1 MNGYF
6 SYYLFV
12 SLQLNVDL
20 SQTDTAV
27 VFGHG
32 NVAIDVARIL
42 LTPVDIL
49 KVRSAFFFLFLKIK
63 LIFNRL

>member
-1 MNGYF
+1 MNNYF
-6 SYYLFV
+6 LYYVVV

-27 VFGHG
+27 IFGHG

-49 KVRSAFFFLFLKIK
+49 RVRSAVSFSFSSLKNKADI
-63 LIFNRL
+63 